1 MTETKRRITVA
12 IDAMGGDHAPQEIV
26 SGALA
31 AAVADEGYLEP
42 ILVGP
47 QDILEAELAKHDT
60 SGLPIRCVNA
70 TSFINADEK
79 SPALAARRKPDSSL
93 AIATK
98 LVKSGEA
105 DALLGATATGS
116 LVTSALQYLG
126 MIEGIDRPV
135 IGGVLS
141 SLAPK
146 TVIFDLGVNMDC
158 KPHHLL
164 TFAIIGTVYAKM
176 FLDIPNPTVALL
188 NVGIEEGKGN
198 RLVRQAYS
206 LLKESN
212 LNFIGNVEG
221 NAVLSGDAN
230 VIVCDAFVGNCI
242 FKLAESGG
250 PTVAKYFM
258 DKMQK
263 YPLINKLLKSKVKG
277 AIASLASSD
286 SLSGGLIW
294 GIDGIVFKM
303 HGSSKSPEVAKALSH
318 ARKAVEGNVIS
329 CVKTELDKIQEHI
342 NF

>member
-12 IDAMGGDHAPQEIV
+12 IDAMGGDYAPQEIV

-31 AAVADEGYLEP
+31 ATREGYLEP

-47 QDILEAELAKHDT
+47 MDILEAELAKHDT
-60 SGLPIRCVNA
+60 SSLPLRCVNA
-70 TSFINADEK
+70 TSFIREDEK
-79 SPALAARRKPDSSL
+79 NPALAVRRKPDSSL

-105 DALLGATATGS
+105 DAMIGASATGS
-116 LVTSALQYLG
+116 LVTSALQHLG
-126 MIEGIDRPV
+126 MIKGIDRPV

-158 KPHHLL
+158 KPHHLI
-164 TFAIIGTVYAKM
+164 TFAIIGTIYARM
-176 FLDIPNPTVALL
+176 FLDIPDPTVALL

-206 LLKESN
+206 LLKESD
-212 LNFIGNVEG
+212 LNFVGNVEG

-250 PTVAKYFM
+250 PTVANYFL
-258 DKMQK
+258 DKMKK
-263 YPLINKLLKSKVKG
+263 YPLINKMLKNRVKG
-277 AIASLASSD
+277 AVASLASSD

-303 HGSSKSPEVAKALSH
+303 HGSSKSPEVVTALSH

-329 CVKTELDKIQEHI
+329 CIKTELDKIQEHI
-342 NF
+342 NI